1 MVPIM
6 LRDASLEPSLPVRS
20 EVRHVSEGGRRVL
33 DLLLKSQGMSQAEIT
48 RRLDL
53 TAPTITRL
61 LQGFQRDGMIKVAS
75 RQVDRP
81 GNPSVQVTLHPDY
94 ACAIGVSMMGDVL
107 SMILMDFAGQVRGE
121 RSAAMPSM
129 SRKAVTEKLAAFR
142 KAIFEETQLDQRR
155 LIGAGVGLSGF
166 YVGRDQW
173 MNPPPYLD
181 DWALCDIAPV
191 LEDAMGLPV
200 TVDNDGTLAAVGE
213 SMFGVGRHCKNFA
226 YLHLTN
232 GFGGG
237 LIVDGKPIHGHHGN
251 AGEFGGIWGLCC
263 DVYPNL
269 DLLQTCVAEAGRSFS
284 TVEEMVQTIT
294 VDTPGTAIWLDLAT
308 PAFSLLCDI
317 LAYSNDP
324 EMVVIGGRLP
334 RSIAEA
340 LAARITLPRE
350 QHRRGWGPPIPKVVV
365 SEAPGDAVAI
375 GAAAVPLTAA
385 FFG

>member
-1 MVPIM
+1 M
-6 LRDASLEPSLPVRS
+6 LLHAPVEPSLPLRS
-20 EVRHVSEGGRRVL
+20 EVRHVSDGGREVL
-33 DLLLKSQGMSQAEIT
+33 DLLLKSQGLSQAEMT

-61 LQGFQRDGMIKVAS
+61 LQGFQRDGMVKVAQ

-81 GNPSVQVTLHPDY
+81 GNPSVQVTLNPDY
-94 ACAIGVSMMGDVL
+94 ACALGVSMMGDVL
-107 SMILMDFAGQVRGE
+107 SMSLMDFAGQVRAE

-129 SRKAVTEKLAAFR
+129 SRQAVIEKVAAFR
-142 KAIFEETQLDQRR
+142 AAIFQEASIDPRR

-166 YVGRDQW
+166 YVGQGRW
-173 MNPPPYLD
+173 MNPPAYLD

-213 SMFGVGRHCKNFA
+213 SMFGVGRRCKTFA

-237 LIVDGKPIHGHHGN
+237 IIMDGKPIHGHHGN
-251 AGEFGGIWGLCC
+251 AGEFGGVWGLCC

-269 DLLQTCVAEAGRSFS
+269 DLLQTCVAEAGRAFS

-294 VDTPGTAIWLDLAT
+294 ADTPGVAAWLDLAT
-308 PAFSLLCDI
+308 RPFSLLCDI
-317 LAYSNDP
+317 LAYTNDP

-334 RSIAEA
+334 PSIAKA
-340 LAARITLPRE
+340 LVARITLPRQ
-350 QHRRGWGPPIPKVVV
+350 QHRRGWGPPIPKIVVA
-365 SEAPGDAVAI
+365 EAPGDAVAI
-375 GAAAVPLTAA
+375 GAAAVPLRAA